1 MRVYGSPSWQSVRLE
16 QLVSNQLD
24 AVVEL
29 LTTTRQSLEL
39 VARGLA
45 VDAEEVADALANA
58 EPDTAEYVALS
69 VLAKLNP

>member
-1 MRVYGSPSWQSVRLE
+1 M
-16 QLVSNQLD
+16 SNQLD
-24 AVVEL
+24 AAVEL
-29 LTTTRQSLEL
+29 LITTRQSLEL

-45 VDAEEVADALANA
+45 VDAEEVADALADA

>member
-1 MRVYGSPSWQSVRLE
+1 M
-16 QLVSNQLD
+16 SNQLD
-24 AVVEL
+24 AAVEL

-45 VDAEEVADALANA
+45 VDAEEVADALADA